1 MTTLGATDGLVQH
14 EGTSPHRN
22 GVIMNL
28 ERDIKRAERLRK
40 TLSGAIYELECEIAP
55 DKWTVELINAMKRL
69 EEAENL
75 AWAIWFSATLS
86 LANTAE

>member
-1 MTTLGATDGLVQH
+1 
-14 EGTSPHRN
+14 
-22 GVIMNL
+22 
-28 ERDIKRAERLRK
+28 
-40 TLSGAIYELECEIAP
+40 
-55 DKWTVELINAMKRL
+55 LINAMKRL

>member
-1 MTTLGATDGLVQH
+1 V
-14 EGTSPHRN
+14 
-22 GVIMNL
+22 NL